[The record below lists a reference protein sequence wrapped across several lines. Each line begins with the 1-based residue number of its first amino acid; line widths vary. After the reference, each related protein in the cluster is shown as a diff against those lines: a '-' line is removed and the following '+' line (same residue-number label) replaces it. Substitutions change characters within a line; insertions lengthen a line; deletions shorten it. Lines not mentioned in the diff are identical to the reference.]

1 MGNSLGKNLAN
12 ARSLTISHFH
22 CSVARHD
29 VTSARQHACG
39 RRSRKSH
46 ALEVNRSIT
55 MKTRSRKKVHLY
67 SSTPLSRNMSRI
79 AHMATPAPRCSCCYA
94 QRKQRYS
101 RGTGAENGR
110 RRGRYSTGYSAM
122 LLYTAVQY
130 YYSGMILLLYAI
142 ESQGSLPGTV
152 LYNILF
158 QKKEHHILIFFL
170 DLD

>member
-1 MGNSLGKNLAN
+1 MGFRWVIHWAKIWRTL
-12 ARSLTISHFH
+12 ARSRSRTFTARSH
-22 CSVARHD
+22 
-29 VTSARQHACG
+29 VTTSRQHVSTLVGAEVEKVMPQ
-39 RRSRKSH
+39 S

-158 QKKEHHILIFFL
+158 QKKEHHIY
-170 DLD
+170 